1 MTDPGRLLTLDEAA
15 AELQV
20 SRRTVEREVKAGRIR
35 VTKIGP
41 SRRLVRVTERE
52 LKAYLAAAFRAA

>member
-35 VTKIGP
+35 VTRIGP
-41 SRRLVRVTERE
+41 ARRRGMP
-52 LKAYLAAAFRAA
+52 